1 MKRFRERTG
10 FWLLWTAIPVVG
22 GIGWIQAAI
31 QAQRLRYLIFGVLC
45 LAVSAPF
52 VIDHGRDNLLYTAT
66 PMLIAWV
73 GCFVQALVTRHKV
86 NTRIKYARIARRE
99 SKAWV
104 DEQMAAEY
112 GSVAAVPA
120 SPSRPPA
127 PAPAAADPHHRRPE
141 PSPPAS
147 SSPTPAPNE
156 RLAPT
161 PAAAERA
168 YEREAEVPSSSF
180 GRPATPARA
189 ETEPV
194 RPEPRPAGRGMEVR
208 APITAEPASETPSAE
223 QETKTC
229 PDCGESVKSAARVC
243 RYCGFRWRGS
253 APAE

>member
-1 MKRFRERTG
+1 M
-10 FWLLWTAIPVVG
+10 PVVG

-52 VIDHGRDNLLYTAT
+52 VIDHGRDNVLYTAT

-127 PAPAAADPHHRRPE
+127 PAPTAAEPADRPRRRRP
-141 PSPPAS
+141 SRA
-147 SSPTPAPNE
+147 PTPAPNE
-156 RLAPT
+156 PLAPT
-161 PAAAERA
+161 PAAAEPA
-168 YEREAEVPSSSF
+168 YEREVEVPPSSF
-180 GRPATPARA
+180 GRPDTPARA
-189 ETEPV
+189 EREPV
-194 RPEPRPAGRGMEVR
+194 RPEPRPAGRVMEVR
-208 APITAEPASETPSAE
+208 ASITAEPASETPSAE